1 MDQPANELIVE
12 FLLPP
17 EAAGQATLKPLK
29 LSCDCGSRQFA
40 LANELLPDI
49 ARGIP
54 ASRMYECL
62 DCGRYR
68 LG

>member
-1 MDQPANELIVE
+1 MDNSANDLIVE
-12 FLLPP
+12 FLLPSV
-17 EAAGQATLKPLK
+17 AAGQATGHLK

-40 LANELLPDI
+40 LANEMLPDI